1 MEPIRKDPVEKKMR
15 QLFKRSI
22 QGLALTAA
30 ATLASTAA
38 IAADKVTIAEFKYP
52 AAQAKLHLVK
62 MLIEERFGLE
72 VSSATGDN
80 AQFYAG
86 MDRGKGDY
94 DLTVTVWLPNQKN
107 FKAEYVDKK
116 KTVVYSEISY
126 PATSGFCVPKHFSE
140 QHNVTSIFDL
150 ARPEVAELLD
160 SDGNGKG
167 EIWIGKPGW
176 ASTNENHI
184 KVRDYG
190 LLTFNE
196 AVKADAAVNFAALA
210 DAVKKKQGRAFY
222 CWRPNQVWI
231 QYDVVQLEEP
241 THDPSCHNQI
251 NAKDDPEWFEKSKIT
266 CASAPKK
273 VTIGWAKALEER
285 LPVVTSFLANI
296 ELDTDTVSAWAYEI
310 AGKKRSPAEVVREWA
325 EKNQERID
333 KWLGM

>member
-1 MEPIRKDPVEKKMR
+1 MR
-15 QLFKRSI
+15 QLYKRTI
-22 QGLALTAA
+22 QGLALTTAMM
-30 ATLASTAA
+30 LAGNAA
-38 IAADKVTIAEFKYP
+38 IATEKVTIAEFKYP

-62 MLIEERFGLE
+62 MLLEERLGLE
-72 VSSATGDN
+72 VISKPGDN

-116 KTVVYSEISY
+116 KTVIYSDISY

-140 QHNVTSIFDL
+140 EHNVTSIFDL
-150 ARPEVAELLD
+150 ARPEVAALLD

-210 DAVKKKQGRAFY
+210 DAVKKKEGRAFY

-241 THDPSCHNQI
+241 PHDPSCHNQV
-251 NAKDDPEWFEKSKIT
+251 NATEDSEWFEKSKIT

-285 LPVVTSFLANI
+285 LPVVTNFLANI
-296 ELDTDTVSAWAYEI
+296 EIDTDTVSAWAYEI
-310 AGKKRSPAEVVREWA
+310 AGKKRSSAEVVREWA
-325 EKNQERID
+325 EQNQERID
-333 KWLGM
+333 KWFGM

>member
-62 MLIEERFGLE
+62 MLLEERFGLE

>member
-1 MEPIRKDPVEKKMR
+1 MR
-15 QLFKRSI
+15 QLYKRSI

-30 ATLASTAA
+30 AMLAGNAA
-38 IAADKVTIAEFKYP
+38 IATEKVTIAEFKYP

-62 MLIEERFGLE
+62 MLLEERLGLE
-72 VSSATGDN
+72 VISKPGDN

-116 KTVVYSEISY
+116 KTVIYSDISY

-140 QHNVTSIFDL
+140 EHNVTSIFDL
-150 ARPEVAELLD
+150 ARPEVAALLD

-210 DAVKKKQGRAFY
+210 DAIKKKEGRAFY

-241 THDPSCHNQI
+241 PHDPSCHNQV
-251 NAKDDPEWFEKSKIT
+251 NATEDSEWFEKSKIT

-285 LPVVTSFLANI
+285 LPVVTNFLANI
-296 ELDTDTVSAWAYEI
+296 EIDTDTVSAWAYEI
-310 AGKKRSPAEVVREWA
+310 AGKKRNSAEVVREWA
-325 EKNQERID
+325 EQNQERID
-333 KWLGM
+333 KWFGM

>member
-1 MEPIRKDPVEKKMR
+1 MR
-15 QLFKRSI
+15 QLYKRSI

-30 ATLASTAA
+30 AMLAGNAA
-38 IAADKVTIAEFKYP
+38 IATEKVTIAEFKYP

-62 MLIEERFGLE
+62 MLLEERLGLE
-72 VSSATGDN
+72 VIAKPGDN

-116 KTVVYSEISY
+116 KTVIYSDISY

-140 QHNVTSIFDL
+140 EHNVTSIFDL
-150 ARPEVAELLD
+150 ARPEVAALLD

-210 DAVKKKQGRAFY
+210 DAIKKKEGRAFY

-241 THDPSCHNQI
+241 PHDPSCHNQV
-251 NAKDDPEWFEKSKIT
+251 NATEDSEWFEKSKIT

-285 LPVVTSFLANI
+285 LPVVTNFLANI
-296 ELDTDTVSAWAYEI
+296 EIDTDTVSAWAYEI
-310 AGKKRSPAEVVREWA
+310 AGKKRNSAEVVREWA
-325 EKNQERID
+325 EQNQERID
-333 KWLGM
+333 KWFGM

>member
-1 MEPIRKDPVEKKMR
+1 MR
-15 QLFKRSI
+15 QPFKRSI
-22 QGLALTAA
+22 RGLALAAA
-30 ATLASTAA
+30 ATLAGTAA
-38 IAADKVTIAEFKYP
+38 IAAEKVTIAEFKYP

-62 MLIEERFGLE
+62 MLLGERLGLE
-72 VSSATGDN
+72 VSSKPGDN

-107 FKAEYVDKK
+107 FKEEYVDKK
-116 KTVVYSEISY
+116 KTVIYSDISY
-126 PATSGFCVPKHFSE
+126 PATSGFCVPKQFSE
-140 QHNVTSIFDL
+140 EHNVTSIFDL
-150 ARPEVAELLD
+150 ARPEVAALLD
-160 SDGNGKG
+160 SDGNGMG

-210 DAVKKKQGRAFY
+210 DAIKKNEGRAFY

-231 QYDVVQLEEP
+231 QYDIVQLEEP
-241 THDPSCHNQI
+241 PHDPSCHNQV
-251 NAKDDPEWFEKSKIT
+251 NATADPEWFEKSKIT
-266 CASAPKK
+266 CASAPKQ
-273 VTIGWAKALEER
+273 VTIGWAKTLEER
-285 LPVVTSFLANI
+285 LPVVTNFLANI

-310 AGKKRSPAEVVREWA
+310 AGKKRDAAEVVREWS
-325 EKNQERID
+325 EQNQERID
-333 KWLGM
+333 KWFGM